1 MGDRPPPGWTDIP
14 TRDAAPGRRAGRRL
28 RRLDARFAAYLVGQI
43 TPAPAP
49 DSALTVARYRA
60 AARDL
65 SRPRAGA
72 LTDERV

>member
-1 MGDRPPPGWTDIP
+1 MGARPPPGWTDDP
-14 TRDAAPGRRAGRRL
+14 ARDAGPARRAPRRL
-28 RRLDARFAAYLVGQI
+28 RRLDPRFAAYLVGQI

-49 DSALTVARYRA
+49 DAGLTVARYRA